1 MAIDNKVD
9 IMAGGY
15 DPRMRPPPGHSLTT
29 PPGNAKYEQPP
40 KFSTSE
46 QFIEHTMERLSIPDI
61 EEELM
66 SSLAMGVSIQEV
78 TNGIGIASFS
88 EGLANP
94 DVVENSKPEI
104 FINILSKAMDFFD
117 VGKDDPLPFK
127 LFPTESGGMEK
138 RENLSDMDRLSTAKE
153 LNPVAAQAYDDSR
166 KMQDEARAREM
177 VAEMSMELNEYRSA
191 KDKQNSFLNV
201 EEE

>member
-1 MAIDNKVD
+1 MAINNELD

-29 PPGNAKYEQPP
+29 APGNAKYEQPP

-46 QFIEHTMERLSIPDI
+46 ELIEYSEDRLSVPDI

-66 SSLAMGVSIQEV
+66 NSLAMGVSIQEV
-78 TNGIGIASFS
+78 VNGIGIVSFS

-104 FINILSKAMDFFD
+104 FINVLSRAMDFFD
-117 VGKDDPLPFK
+117 VGENDPLPFK
-127 LFPTESGGMEK
+127 LFPTKSGGMEK
-138 RENLSDMDRLSTAKE
+138 RETLDDMSRLKAAQE
-153 LNPVAAQAYDDSR
+153 LNPVAAQAYDDNR
-166 KMQDEARAREM
+166 KMEDEARARDM
-177 VAEMSMELNEYRSA
+177 VAEMSMELNEFRSA
-191 KDKQNSFLNV
+191 KERQDSFLNV